1 MNDLLPP
8 FPLKPINKLQNSKRV
23 LKFEVDIELG
33 LVWEMVDE
41 DMEVDWVVWEVV
53 SVGKRG
59 EAAGEGVE
67 AVKSEDFDTERKG
80 WSGGG
85 GDRVGI

>member
-1 MNDLLPP
+1 MNDLLTP

-23 LKFEVDIELG
+23 LKFGIDARFG

-41 DMEVDWVVWEVV
+41 YVEVDGVVRKVV
-53 SVGKRG
+53 GVGKRG

-67 AVKSEDFDTERKG
+67 AVKSEDFDGERKG
-80 WSGGG
+80 WGVEDG
-85 GDRVGI
+85 VGI